1 MSKHTLMRGTLLT
14 AALFNFGAAL
24 AFALPTTLGQLAAL
38 PAAPPIYTTLVAIF
52 IALFGASYAW
62 LALVRI
68 DRSLLTLGAIGKT
81 SAAVAFFLLWL
92 SADAS
97 LLLMLGGLGDLA
109 FAAIFFWWLRAT
121 AHSH

>member
-1 MSKHTLMRGTLLT
+1 MSKKIPMRGALLV

-24 AFALPTTLGQLAAL
+24 LFALPTTLGQLVAL
-38 PAAPPIYTTLVAIF
+38 PSAPPIYTTLVALF
-52 IALFGASYAW
+52 VALFGASYAW

-68 DRSLLTLGAIGKT
+68 DRTLLALGAIGKM
-81 SAAVAFFLLWL
+81 SAASAFFMLWRTG
-92 SADAS
+92 DAS

-121 AHSH
+121 APSP